1 MTDAPMLKLIVCIKQ
16 VPMVSELPWD
26 ARTGTLKRDMAEGMM
41 NPACKHALEAA
52 LQIKH
57 CHGAHITTLSM
68 GPPMAEEI
76 LRESLAMGAD
86 RGILLTDPRMAGS
99 DTLITS
105 YTLARAIS
113 KECPDFDLILCG
125 RHTSDSE
132 TAQVGPQLA
141 EELDIPVVAYVEQ
154 VEISGRRVRMQRE
167 SDEFLEILEMD
178 MPGLITVPTPR
189 YKPRYAPMSGL
200 QDAFETGDIAWRNMD
215 HLGLESGAVGM
226 NASPTRIQDVYSPT
240 ARKRN
245 IVLKGSAKKSAE
257 TLFDQFGDEL
267 SGAMAKDLKTHDH
280 DRNDDERKDE

>member
-1 MTDAPMLKLIVCIKQ
+1 MLKLIVCIKQ

-26 ARTGTLKRDMAEGMM
+26 SKTGTLKRDMAEGMM
-41 NPACKHALEAA
+41 NPACRHALEAA
-52 LQIKH
+52 LQIKNH
-57 CHGAHITTLSM
+57 HGAHITTLSM

-86 RGILLTDPRMAGS
+86 RAVLLTDPRMAGA

-105 YTLARAIS
+105 YTLAHAII

-141 EELDIPVVAYVEQ
+141 EELDIAAVAYVEQ
-154 VEISGRRVRMQRE
+154 IEIDGRRVRMQRE
-167 SDEFLEILEMD
+167 SDDFLETLEMD
-178 MPGLITVPTPR
+178 MPGLITVTTSGYP
-189 YKPRYAPMSGL
+189 PRYASMSGL
-200 QDAFETGDIAWRNMD
+200 QEAFEAGDIVRRDMD
-215 HLGLESGAVGM
+215 QLGLEFAAVGM
-226 NASPTRIQDVYSPT
+226 KASPTRILDVYSPT

-245 IVLKGSAKKSAE
+245 AVLRGTAKKSVE
-257 TLFDQFGDEL
+257 DLFDQFGDKL

-280 DRNDDERKDE
+280 DQNDDERGDE

>member
-1 MTDAPMLKLIVCIKQ
+1 MLKIIVCIKQ
-16 VPMVSELPWD
+16 VPMVSEIPWD
-26 ARTGTLKRDMAEGMM
+26 SKTGTLKRDMAEGMM

-52 LQIKH
+52 LQIKSL
-57 CHGAHITTLSM
+57 HGAHITTLSM

-86 RGILLTDPRMAGS
+86 RGILLTDSRMAGA

-105 YTLARAIS
+105 YTLASAII

-141 EELDIPVVAYVEQ
+141 EELDIAAVAYVEKI
-154 VEISGRRVRMQRE
+154 EITGRQVRMQRE
-167 SDEFLEILEMD
+167 SDDFLETLEMD
-178 MPGLITVPTPR
+178 MPGLITITTTGYP
-189 YKPRYAPMSGL
+189 PRYAPMSGL
-200 QDAFETGDIAWRNMD
+200 QEAFDTGDIVWRNMD
-215 HLGLESGAVGM
+215 HLGLESGTVGM
-226 NASPTRIQDVYSPT
+226 KASPTRILDVYSPT

-245 IVLKGSAKKSAE
+245 IVLKGTAKKSVE
-257 TLFDQFGDEL
+257 NLFDQFGDKL

-280 DRNDDERKDE
+280 EQNDDEREDE

>member
-1 MTDAPMLKLIVCIKQ
+1 MLKMIVCIKQ

-26 ARTGTLKRDMAEGMM
+26 SKTGTLKRDMAEGMM

-52 LQIKH
+52 LEIKNL
-57 CHGAHITTLSM
+57 HGGRITTLSM
-68 GPPMAEEI
+68 GPPTAEEI

-86 RGILLTDPRMAGS
+86 RGILLTDPRMAGA

-105 YTLARAIS
+105 YTLARAIE

-141 EELDIPVVAYVEQ
+141 EELDIAAVAYVEKID
-154 VEISGRRVRMQRE
+154 ISGRRVRMQRE
-167 SDEFLEILEMD
+167 SDDFLETLEMD
-178 MPGLITVPTPR
+178 MPGLITVTTTGHP
-189 YKPRYAPMSGL
+189 PRYAPMSGL
-200 QDAFETGDIAWRNMD
+200 QDAFAAGDVVLRNMD
-215 HLGLESGAVGM
+215 DLGLDSGAVGM
-226 NASPTRIQDVYSPT
+226 KASPTRILDVYSPT

-245 IVLKGSAKKSAE
+245 IVLKGTPKKSAQA
-257 TLFDQFGDEL
+257 LFDQFGDKL

-280 DRNDDERKDE
+280 DRNDDESKDE